1 MERVA
6 VIGSGVAGLGCAWN
20 LRDVAKVTLFEQ
32 ADRPGGHTNT
42 VTVKEDGRDV
52 PIDTGFI
59 VFNEVT
65 YPHLCRLF
73 DELGVATEPSQMS
86 FSVQH
91 LPDGLE
97 YNGMSVRK
105 VFAQWRNLVRPRFH
119 RLLGEIGRFF
129 EVANASLEVEV
140 PGTVREWARANGF
153 SRDLLDYYL
162 VPMSS
167 AVWSTRPEDVMD
179 FPAGMLIRFFYNHG
193 FLGVKTHHPWFTVSR
208 GAQSYVRKIIAG
220 TAEPRLG
227 AKVVGVDAVDG
238 GAEVR
243 TSDGER
249 EKFDRVIV
257 ATHGDQALE
266 LLDRPTDDEARLLGE
281 FRYQR
286 NHAMLH
292 TDERVMPKRRVAWA
306 SWNYRIEEEGKCHA
320 KAQPASAPGNRLRGE
335 ASGSERG
342 NRRERGFRATT
353 HYWMNALQNVS
364 PEVNY
369 FVSINGEGTVRP
381 DLVLYETEYDHPTF
395 TLGAVAAQK
404 ELGGLNRR
412 NEDQRVFFCG
422 SYFRY
427 GFHEDAYWSAVKVS
441 EDVKRVLRIER

>member
-1 MERVA
+1 MERIA

-20 LRDVAKVTLFEQ
+20 LREVAQVTLFEQ

-42 VTVKEDGRDV
+42 VTVREDGRDV

-59 VFNEVT
+59 VFNHVT

-73 DELGVATEPSQMS
+73 EELGVATEPSQMS

-129 EVANASLEVEV
+129 DIANASLETEV
-140 PGTVREWARANGF
+140 TGTVREWAAEYGF

-167 AVWSTRPEDVMD
+167 AVWSTRPEDVME

-208 GAQSYVRKIIAG
+208 GAQSYVRKIITG

-227 AKVVGVDAVDG
+227 AKVVAVESTES
-238 GAEVR
+238 GATVR
-243 TSDGER
+243 TADGEV
-249 EKFDRVIV
+249 ESFDRVIV

-266 LLDRPTDDEARLLGE
+266 LLARPTEDEARLLRE

-292 TDERVMPKRRVAWA
+292 TDERVMPRRRVAWA
-306 SWNYRIEEEGKCHA
+306 SWNYRIERTEDSHA
-320 KAQPASAPGNRLRGE
+320 EVQRRRRMNGGE
-335 ASGSERG
+335 CAEA
-342 NRRERGFRATT
+342 RRCDETGFRATT

-369 FVSINGEGTVRP
+369 FVSINGEGSVRP

-395 TLGAVAAQK
+395 TLGAMAAQK

-412 NEDQRVFFCG
+412 SADQRVFFCG

-427 GFHEDAYWSAVKVS
+427 GFHEDAYWSAVEVCA
-441 EDVKRVLRIER
+441 DVKRALRADR

>member
-1 MERVA
+1 MERIA

-20 LRDVAKVTLFEQ
+20 LRDVAKITLFEQ

-42 VTVKEDGRDV
+42 VTVQENGRDV

-59 VFNEVT
+59 VFNHVT
-65 YPHLCRLF
+65 YPHLCALF

-97 YNGMSVRK
+97 YNGMGVRK

-129 EVANASLEVEV
+129 EIANATLAN
-140 PGTVREWARANGF
+140 PPRGTVREFAAEYGF
-153 SRDLLDYYL
+153 SRDLFDHYL
-162 VPMSS
+162 IPMSS
-167 AVWSTRPEDVMD
+167 AVWSTRPEDVME

-220 TAEPRLG
+220 TAEPRLE
-227 AKVVGVDAVDG
+227 ARVVAVEPGLTGVTVRVEDG
-238 GAEVR
+238 GAE
-243 TSDGER
+243 T
-249 EKFDRVIV
+249 FDRVIV
-257 ATHGDQALE
+257 ATHADQALE
-266 LLDRPTDDEARLLGE
+266 LLARPTDDEARLLRE
-281 FRYQR
+281 FNYQQ
-286 NHAMLH
+286 NHATLH
-292 TDERVMPKRRVAWA
+292 TDERVMPRRRVAWA
-306 SWNYRIEEEGKCHA
+306 SWNYRISQA
-320 KAQPASAPGNRLRGE
+320 TAGE
-335 ASGSERG
+335 PT
-342 NRRERGFRATT
+342 RATT

-369 FVSINGEGTVRP
+369 FVSINARGTIRP
-381 DLVLYETEYDHPTF
+381 DLVLYETDYDHPTF

-412 NEDQRVFFCG
+412 SSDQRIFFCG

-427 GFHEDAYWSAVKVS
+427 GFHEDAYWSAVEVS
-441 EDVKRVLRIER
+441 SAVKDALLANG